1 METPRPEICVGAV
14 VIDGDRLLLIERGRG
29 PAIGQW
35 SVPGGRVEP
44 GESLAAAVEREV
56 LEETGL
62 SVSCG
67 RFVGWVERIGPDHH
81 YVIMDFHAALGPA
94 GDGPAPA
101 DAVAGDDA
109 ADVAWVPLA
118 EVADHNL
125 VAGLQQ
131 FLSEHGVLAG

>member
-1 METPRPEICVGAV
+1 MGAV
-14 VIDGDRLLLIERGRG
+14 IVERDRLLLIERGRG

-67 RFVGWVERIGPDHH
+67 RFIGWVERISGDHH
-81 YVIMDFHAALGPA
+81 YVIMDFQAARRRPDELA
-94 GDGPAPA
+94 I
-101 DAVAGDDA
+101 AVAGDDA
-109 ADVAWVPLA
+109 ADVAWVPLPDL
-118 EVADHNL
+118 ADHNL
-125 VAGLQQ
+125 VAGLYE
-131 FLSEHGVLAG
+131 FLTEHGVMGD